1 MQGDARGTWPGRMRQ
16 QPPGLAVR
24 TSDPRVPAI
33 AAAPPVV
40 TGATVTEGTAWCCQA
55 AHIAPPCSRPAECEC
70 LQNGPPS
77 VGRNHPTMMA
87 TTQTTM
93 AVPSA
98 FGKPML

>member
-1 MQGDARGTWPGRMRQ
+1 MRQ

-33 AAAPPVV
+33 AAAPAVI
-40 TGATVTEGTAWCCQA
+40 TGATVTEGPAWCCQT
-55 AHIAPPCSRPAECEC
+55 AHIAPSYLKPVACEP